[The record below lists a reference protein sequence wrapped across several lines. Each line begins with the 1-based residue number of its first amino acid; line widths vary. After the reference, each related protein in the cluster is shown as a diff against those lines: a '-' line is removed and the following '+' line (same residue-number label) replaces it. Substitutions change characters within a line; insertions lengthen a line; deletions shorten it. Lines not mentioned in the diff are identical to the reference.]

1 MFKTVS
7 KLPVTPT
14 ASPKVS
20 YRRSASE
27 EQQPRDTV
35 TLSAVSHHDCS
46 CGVKEK
52 LKGSSLKS
60 SSPEDEVFQHAS
72 TSYYPKVNE
81 KE

>member
-1 MFKTVS
+1 MKFSPS
-7 KLPVTPT
+7 KVTPT
-14 ASPKVS
+14 ASPKGT

-27 EQQPRDTV
+27 EQQPRDAI

-52 LKGSSLKS
+52 PKEVASIKS
-60 SSPEDEVFQHAS
+60 SSPEDEVFQHAP
-72 TSYYPKVNE
+72 TSFCPKASD